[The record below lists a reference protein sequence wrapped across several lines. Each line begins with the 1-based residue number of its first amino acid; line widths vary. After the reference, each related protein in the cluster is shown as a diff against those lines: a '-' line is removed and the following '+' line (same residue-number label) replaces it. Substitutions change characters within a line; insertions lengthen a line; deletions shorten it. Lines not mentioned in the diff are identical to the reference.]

1 MAAKRTN
8 KCCFES
14 RHGGGWIT
22 PAAYLVELICEKSAK
37 KDKKALPNKFW
48 SLLEWKKS
56 FRLQILHA
64 NKLLKKYD
72 ITPIVKSLN
81 KREARNV
88 YSLGANFIL
97 EPLIQIEQKK
107 YDETIKSLAKTWTKK
122 PVPKDTKPRKKF
134 QKRSIKDE
142 L

>member
-1 MAAKRTN
+1 MATKRTD

-22 PAAYLVELICEKSAK
+22 PAAYLVELVCEKVAK

-48 SLLEWKKS
+48 NLPEWKKT
-56 FRLQILHA
+56 FKLQILHA
-64 NKLLKKYD
+64 NRLLKKYD
-72 ITPIVKSLN
+72 IAPIVKSLN
-81 KREARNV
+81 KRETRNV

-97 EPLIQIEQKK
+97 EPLIKIEQKK
-107 YDETIKSLAKTWTKK
+107 YDETLKSLSKTWNKK
-122 PVPKDTKPRKKF
+122 PVSKDTKPRKRFAKH
-134 QKRSIKDE
+134 SIKDE